1 MGGSSPFGDTASP
14 GKSAIRVRSAGT
26 CAARRTG
33 TTCRPNVFGK
43 VLNLLDANKESPVS
57 DWRGSGGRS
66 RYANEGESYQRN
78 LCLTFVGCLSSPSG
92 KRTLGDAEVFRGGSK
107 ICETVHEVNSRT
119 LLPSSQPMVIERGG
133 S

>member
-1 MGGSSPFGDTASP
+1 MGGSSPFGDTASLRKICHP
-14 GKSAIRVRSAGT
+14 RALSGYVRGA
-26 CAARRTG
+26 
-33 TTCRPNVFGK
+33 TCRPNVFGK

-119 LLPSSQPMVIERGG
+119 LLPSSQPMVIKRGG